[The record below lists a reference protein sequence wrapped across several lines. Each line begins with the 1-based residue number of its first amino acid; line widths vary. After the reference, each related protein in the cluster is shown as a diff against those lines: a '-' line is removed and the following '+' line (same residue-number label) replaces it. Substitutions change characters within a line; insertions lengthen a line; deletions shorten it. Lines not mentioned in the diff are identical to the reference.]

1 MLVFCRKLSM
11 CGRKSVML
19 LELSLGLIKSKTEA
33 GLESSIFHHSHVG
46 DM

>member
-1 MLVFCRKLSM
+1 MG
-11 CGRKSVML
+11 GRKWVML

-33 GLESSIFHHSHVG
+33 GLESSIIHHSHVG